1 MRIAFVTDPLNCLDP
16 SIDTSVGLMHAAAS
30 RDAEVWVTQ
39 AELLEAVHGRARAF
53 ARRVRLAPS
62 RPAGDHRWTVE
73 EPWYT
78 AAEPQHV
85 WLDEM
90 AAVFMRTEPP
100 LDQTYLTATF
110 ILDLIDPARTP
121 VVNDPRGLRECS
133 EHLLGLRF
141 PDLCP
146 PTIVTASE
154 RTIRAFLAEHGTAVI
169 KPADG
174 FAGREV
180 LLLDLHDRNLASLI
194 EMSTRAGA
202 LAVVVQRYQR
212 EVSAG
217 NKRIFVVAGEPAGA
231 VYRFPQDGDFRIGN
245 PTAEAPVTSRDREIC
260 AQLAPTLR
268 RHGIH
273 LAGLDVIGSYLIEVN
288 VTSVGALRKADALL
302 GWTLGADLIDSVLGT
317 QARRSA

>member
-1 MRIAFVTDPLNCLDP
+1 MRIAFVTDPLDGLDP
-16 SIDTSVGLMHAAAS
+16 SIDTSIGLMHAAAG

-39 AELLEAVHGRARAF
+39 AHLLEAVHGRARAL
-53 ARRVRLAPS
+53 ARQVRLAPS
-62 RPAGDHRWTVE
+62 RPAGDHRWTVTQ
-73 EPWYT
+73 PWYT
-78 AAEPQHV
+78 TAELQHI

-100 LDQTYLTATF
+100 VDQTYLTATF

-146 PTIVTASE
+146 PTIVSASK
-154 RTIRAFLAEHGTAVI
+154 RTIRAFLTEHGTAVA

-174 FAGREV
+174 FSGREV
-180 LLLDLHDRNLASLI
+180 LLLDLHDPNLASLI
-194 EMSTRAGA
+194 EISTRAGGR
-202 LAVVVQRYQR
+202 AVIVQRYQR

-231 VYRFPQDGDFRIGN
+231 VYRFP
-245 PTAEAPVTSRDREIC
+245 EIC
-260 AQLAPTLR
+260 SQLVPTLR
-268 RHGIH
+268 SHGIH

-302 GWTLGADLIDSVLGT
+302 GWTLCADLIDSVLRT